1 MANPEIK
8 ATPFKPRDDLF
19 IDTNEN
25 EEDYRMMS
33 NARKLLRY
41 DRKRLL
47 KLIGFPED
55 SLIKYPDHHFSAKR
69 HQEKSS

>member
-1 MANPEIK
+1 MTNPEITT
-8 ATPFKPRDDLF
+8 TPLNPREDLF

-33 NARKLLRY
+33 NARKLQRY

-47 KLIGFPED
+47 ILIGIPED
-55 SLIKYPDHHFSAKR
+55 SLIKYTDQHLSAKR